1 MSIERNT
8 NYVIAVF
15 AGCILLSLGLFA
27 LFFPVTSTKA
37 ILAISVGFLA
47 PFSRLV
53 WEEQK
58 ISITENEVHLQ
69 YWGFRKPKTLI
80 WANISRALYRYP
92 FGGRDY
98 NWQLCQEYNNC
109 QSLGARMFFSR
120 KEQRAISNALLKA
133 LETNGIQVQGNTS
146 GLA

>member
-8 NYVIAVF
+8 KYVVAVL
-15 AGCILLSLGLFA
+15 AGWLVVSLGLFA
-27 LFFPVTSTKA
+27 LFMPITPNS
-37 ILAISVGFLA
+37 ILLAVAVGLLA

-69 YWGFRKPKTLI
+69 YWGFRKPKTLV
-80 WANISRALYRYP
+80 WANVTRAQYRYP

-120 KEQRAISNALLKA
+120 KQQRAVSDALLKM
-133 LETNGIQVQGNTS
+133 LETNGVEIQGNTS